1 LLWHPRDGEG
11 LPSEWA
17 LVLMER
23 EHLAPGRGST
33 CIHEK
38 ENMRPPGRNGELFEP
53 EAPYSSTWSH
63 PGKQE
68 GSLLHKE
75 EMPPLSK
82 ERKHLAS
89 GRGSTYIHEKENM
102 RAPGRKRG
110 LS

>member
-1 LLWHPRDGEG
+1 
-11 LPSEWA
+11 
-17 LVLMER
+17 MER
-23 EHLAPGRGST
+23 EHLAPGRRST

-53 EAPYSSTWSH
+53 EAPYSSTWAH

-68 GSLLHKE
+68 ESLLHEE
-75 EMPPLSK
+75 EMAPISK
-82 ERKHLAS
+82 ERRLLSSWKE
-89 GRGSTYIHEKENM
+89 STWHQEEEAPTSMKKENM

>member
-1 LLWHPRDGEG
+1 
-11 LPSEWA
+11 
-17 LVLMER
+17 MER
-23 EHLAPGRGST
+23 EHLAPGRRST

-53 EAPYSSTWSH
+53 EAPYSSTWAH

-68 GSLLHKE
+68 ESLLHEE
-75 EMPPLSK
+75 EMDPLSK
-82 ERKHLAS
+82 EMRHLS
-89 GRGSTYIHEKENM
+89 SWKESTWHQEEEAPTSMKKENM